1 MTRSAIA
8 PPLLAALLALTLPAA
23 APAKSTIT
31 MSGSTSV
38 FPLVKQLATNYVRQ
52 NPGAA
57 QFRLLQGG
65 SDIGINDVARG
76 RVTFGMASRDPQRS
90 DPGGLVFNRIARDGV
105 CIVTHPRNP
114 LRNIGRE
121 TVQAIFAGR
130 IRNWS
135 AVPGARQKGP
145 IDLITRTP
153 SSGTADAFQSIFMG
167 LNLRVAG
174 NASPKATNGLASQ
187 AVRSN
192 PAAIGYLD
200 FTFTAGTAV
209 TPYQGV
215 PCNLRNAKSGQ
226 YGGVR
231 NLWLVSR
238 GRASGDAGRFLR
250 WVTGPRGQRIVAKG
264 WVSLR

>member
-1 MTRSAIA
+1 VTRRTIA
-8 PPLLAALLALTLPAA
+8 PLLIAALLALALPATA
-23 APAKSTIT
+23 AAKSTIT

-38 FPLVKQLATNYVRQ
+38 FPLVKQLATNYVKQ
-52 NPGAA
+52 NRGAA
-57 QFRLLQGG
+57 AFRLLQGG

-105 CIVTHPRNP
+105 CVVTHPRNP
-114 LRNIGRE
+114 LPNISRA
-121 TVQAIFAGR
+121 TVQAIFSGR

-135 AVPGARQKGP
+135 AVPGARAKGP

-167 LNLRVAG
+167 LDLRVAG

-209 TPYQGV
+209 APYQGV

-238 GRASGDAGRFLR
+238 GRPSGAAAQFLR
-250 WVTGPRGQRIVAKG
+250 WTTGARGQRIVANG